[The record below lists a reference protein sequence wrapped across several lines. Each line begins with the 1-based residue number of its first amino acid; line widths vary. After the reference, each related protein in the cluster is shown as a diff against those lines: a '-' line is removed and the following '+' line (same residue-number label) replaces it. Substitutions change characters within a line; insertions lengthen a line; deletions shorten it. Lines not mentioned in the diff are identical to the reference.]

1 MTDPL
6 RFGRA
11 PASAEGTDR
20 DRDARVEEL
29 LLTGLDHYFS
39 GQHDL
44 AVNVWTRV
52 LFLDRGH
59 ARARAYIER
68 ARSAIAERQREG
80 EELLH
85 TGVAAFQRGDQVAAR
100 ALLKSAVERGAGGEE
115 AMALLQRLDRLEPT
129 VQQVESNARPAARA
143 GRAAAIVPAETA
155 GRTRLAW
162 IVAGV
167 VTGVLLAALT
177 LVSIGDRGAQWLGLA
192 RDTHTVLPARI
203 EEPVPVP
210 SASEFSIGRARA
222 LKNRGHL
229 REALNA
235 LDSIRHGDR
244 FRAEAD
250 DLRGAIQQQLLAAAR
265 GVQETTGSKAA
276 PQSPVD
282 GRR

>member
-6 RFGRA
+6 PSGR
-11 PASAEGTDR
+11 PPTSSEGADR

-29 LLTGLDHYFS
+29 LLAGLDHYFS

-59 ARARAYIER
+59 ARAKAYIER

-85 TGVAAFQRGDQVAAR
+85 TGVAAFQRGDQAAAR

-115 AMALLQRLDRLEPT
+115 AMALLQRLDRLEPAALQAGAA
-129 VQQVESNARPAARA
+129 VRPAPRP
-143 GRAAAIVPAETA
+143 GRDVVVATAESG

-162 IVAGV
+162 IVTGIVA
-167 VTGVLLAALT
+167 GVLLAALT

-192 RDTHTVLPARI
+192 RTAPPPVPTRA
-203 EEPVPVP
+203 EEPLPIPTV
-210 SASEFSIGRARA
+210 SQLSIARARA
-222 LKNRGHL
+222 LHARGHL
-229 REALNA
+229 REALRA
-235 LDSIRHGDR
+235 LEPIARGDR

-250 DLRGAIQQQLLAAAR
+250 DLRGRIQQELLAAAR
-265 GVQETTGSKAA
+265 GTTQTGTAGGAA
-276 PQSPVD
+276 TP
-282 GRR
+282 R

>member
-6 RFGRA
+6 RSGR
-11 PASAEGTDR
+11 PPTSPEVPDR

-80 EELLH
+80 EELVH
-85 TGVAAFQRGDQVAAR
+85 TGVAAFQRGDQAAAR
-100 ALLKSAVERGAGGEE
+100 ALLKSAVDRGAGGEE
-115 AMALLQRLDRLEPT
+115 AMALLQRLDRLEVGAPQT
-129 VQQVESNARPAARA
+129 DPDARPLVRTGRDA
-143 GRAAAIVPAETA
+143 GVAPPDAG

-167 VTGVLLAALT
+167 VAGVLLAA
-177 LVSIGDRGAQWLGLA
+177 
-192 RDTHTVLPARI
+192 
-203 EEPVPVP
+203 
-210 SASEFSIGRARA
+210 
-222 LKNRGHL
+222 
-229 REALNA
+229 
-235 LDSIRHGDR
+235 
-244 FRAEAD
+244 
-250 DLRGAIQQQLLAAAR
+250 
-265 GVQETTGSKAA
+265 
-276 PQSPVD
+276 
-282 GRR
+282 

>member
-6 RFGRA
+6 RSGRP
-11 PASAEGTDR
+11 PASPEGP

-85 TGVAAFQRGDQVAAR
+85 TGVAAFQRGDQAAAR
-100 ALLKSAVERGAGGEE
+100 ALLKSAVDRGAGGEE
-115 AMALLQRLDRLEPT
+115 AMALLQRLDRLEATAPH
-129 VQQVESNARPAARA
+129 VEPGVRPSSRA
-143 GRAAAIVPAETA
+143 GRDTVVPPPDA
-155 GRTRLAW
+155 GSRARLTW
-162 IVAGV
+162 IVGGV

-177 LVSIGDRGAQWLGLA
+177 LVSIGDQGAHWLGLGGAVRAVPAA
-192 RDTHTVLPARI
+192 RA
-203 EEPVPVP
+203 EEPLPVP
-210 SASEFSIGRARA
+210 AASEMSIARARA
-222 LKNRGHL
+222 LRARGHL
-229 REALNA
+229 REALSLLN
-235 LDSIRHGDR
+235 SVGYGDR
-244 FRAEAD
+244 FRAQAD
-250 DLRGAIQQQLLAAAR
+250 ELRAAIQQELLAAAR
-265 GVQETTGSKAA
+265 GTER
-276 PQSPVD
+276 
-282 GRR
+282 GR

>member
-6 RFGRA
+6 RSG
-11 PASAEGTDR
+11 PPVSPETPDR

-85 TGVAAFQRGDQVAAR
+85 TGVAAFQRGDQTAAR

-115 AMALLQRLDRLEPT
+115 AMALLQRLDRLET
-129 VQQVESNARPAARA
+129 NAQQ
-143 GRAAAIVPAETA
+143 IETA
-155 GRTRLAW
+155 RLPGHGGRDFVAAPSEGGGRTRLTW

-167 VTGVLLAALT
+167 VGGVLLAALT
-177 LVSIGDRGAQWLGLA
+177 LVAIGDRGAEWLGLSS
-192 RDTHTVLPARI
+192 DTRTPPPVRA
-203 EEPVPVP
+203 EEPLPVP
-210 SASEFSIGRARA
+210 AVSELSIARARA
-222 LKNRGHL
+222 LRARGHL
-229 REALNA
+229 REALTA
-235 LDSIRHGDR
+235 LESIRYGDR

-250 DLRGAIQQQLLAAAR
+250 ELRGVIQQELLATFR
-265 GVQETTGSKAA
+265 GTEQSGGSGAV
-276 PQSPVD
+276 PIP
-282 GRR
+282 R

>member
-6 RFGRA
+6 RSGLS
-11 PASAEGTDR
+11 PASAEAPDR

-29 LLTGLDHYFS
+29 LLAGLDHYFS

-100 ALLKSAVERGAGGEE
+100 ALLKSAVDRGAGGEE
-115 AMALLQRLDRLEPT
+115 AMALLQRLDRLVPAA
-129 VQQVESNARPAARA
+129 QQVEPGPRKATRPGRDAVVAASEP
-143 GRAAAIVPAETA
+143 GSH
-155 GRTRLAW
+155 TRLVW
-162 IVAGV
+162 IVAGGV
-167 VTGVLLAALT
+167 AGVLLASLT
-177 LVSIGDRGAQWLGLA
+177 LVSIGDRGAQWLGLT
-192 RDTHTVLPARI
+192 RGPRTPLPARA
-203 EEPVPVP
+203 EEPLPIP
-210 SASEFSIGRARA
+210 AASELSIARARG
-222 LKNRGHL
+222 LRSRGHL
-229 REALNA
+229 REALSA
-235 LDSIRHGDR
+235 LEPIRYGDR

-250 DLRGAIQQQLLAAAR
+250 ELRSVIQQELLAAAR
-265 GVQETTGSKAA
+265 GSV
-276 PQSPVD
+276 PP
-282 GRR
+282 GRKDSLPGGQ

>member
-6 RFGRA
+6 RSGRP
-11 PASAEGTDR
+11 PASPEGADR

-85 TGVAAFQRGDQVAAR
+85 TGVAAFQRGDQTAAR
-100 ALLKSAVERGAGGEE
+100 ALLKSALDRGAGGEE
-115 AMALLQRLDRLEPT
+115 AMALLQRIDRLETAPLN
-129 VQQVESNARPAARA
+129 V
-143 GRAAAIVPAETA
+143 ETA
-155 GRTRLAW
+155 RHVARSGRELPVSSADHAGGSRLLW

-167 VTGVLLAALT
+167 VGGVLLAALGLMT
-177 LVSIGDRGAQWLGLA
+177 LGDQGAQWFGLV
-192 RDTHTVLPARI
+192 RDTRATTPARP
-203 EEPVPVP
+203 EEPLPVP
-210 SASEFSIGRARA
+210 TASELSLSRARA
-222 LKNRGHL
+222 LRARGHL
-229 REALNA
+229 REALGA
-235 LDSIRHGDR
+235 LDAIGYGDR
-244 FRAEAD
+244 LQEQADELRA
-250 DLRGAIQQQLLAAAR
+250 GIQQDLLTAAR
-265 GVQETTGSKAA
+265 ASRRSGSPAGSSP
-276 PQSPVD
+276 PQ
-282 GRR
+282 

>member
-6 RFGRA
+6 RSGRP
-11 PASAEGTDR
+11 PASPEGTDR

-85 TGVAAFQRGDQVAAR
+85 TGVAAFQRGDQTAAR
-100 ALLKSAVERGAGGEE
+100 ALLKSALDRGAGGEE
-115 AMALLQRLDRLEPT
+115 AMALLQRIDRLETAPLN
-129 VQQVESNARPAARA
+129 VETARHAARTGREVPVSATDNA
-143 GRAAAIVPAETA
+143 G
-155 GRTRLAW
+155 GSRLVW

-167 VTGVLLAALT
+167 VSGVLLAALALMT
-177 LVSIGDRGAQWLGLA
+177 LGDQGAQWFGLTRAA
-192 RDTHTVLPARI
+192 RVTTPARP
-203 EEPVPVP
+203 EEPLPVP
-210 SASEFSIGRARA
+210 TASELSLSRARA
-222 LKNRGHL
+222 LRARGHL
-229 REALNA
+229 REALGA
-235 LDSIRHGDR
+235 LDAIGYGDR
-244 FRAEAD
+244 WREQADELRA
-250 DLRGAIQQQLLAAAR
+250 RIQQDLLTAAR
-265 GVQETTGSKAA
+265 ASRRSGSPPGASP
-276 PQSPVD
+276 PQ
-282 GRR
+282 